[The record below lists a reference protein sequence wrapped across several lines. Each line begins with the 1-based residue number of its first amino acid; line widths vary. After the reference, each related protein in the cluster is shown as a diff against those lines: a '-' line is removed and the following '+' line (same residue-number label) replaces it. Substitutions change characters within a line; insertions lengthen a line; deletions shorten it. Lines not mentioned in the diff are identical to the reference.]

1 MSSVSPSIE
10 QQLIR
15 SGQEHVLHYWDEL
28 SSASQTQLLKQIESI
43 DFDIF
48 DQLVEMKQCDENQSA
63 DTDIL
68 PSPFISVEDGVV
80 DWEEVDKVGQALIR
94 QGKLGVLTV
103 AGGQGTRLGW
113 SGPKGTYPA
122 TPVTGKSLFQMIAEQ
137 ILFASK
143 KYKVTIPWYIMTSI
157 ENDEITRSFLL
168 DNNCF
173 GLDRTDI
180 FVFPQ
185 GVVPA
190 IDAHGKMLLAE
201 KDQIFMNPD
210 GHGGVIT
217 ALNKSGALEEMA
229 ARGIEQLAY
238 VQVDNPL
245 VKVVDPSFLGLHC
258 SAHSSG
264 EVSSKCVM
272 KNDPDERVGVFCKRG
287 ESTSII
293 EYSDMTAEQTREQKD
308 GQLAYCCGSIAA
320 HLFSTNFIESVAS
333 DLPWH
338 VAHKAIPHI
347 DFSTDNT
354 TTPKEPNAYKFE
366 RFVFDMLPL
375 ASDSLVLQIKRE
387 EEFAPIKNAKGNDS
401 AQTSMKLQCD
411 RAVAWVRA
419 CGVDVSDEA
428 LVEISPTTA
437 ATIEDLRKIELPTE
451 IGAGEV
457 ISL

>member
-201 KDQIFMNPD
+201 KDQIF
-210 GHGGVIT
+210 IR
-217 ALNKSGALEEMA
+217 LEF
-229 ARGIEQLAY
+229 
-238 VQVDNPL
+238 L
-245 VKVVDPSFLGLHC
+245 V
-258 SAHSSG
+258 
-264 EVSSKCVM
+264 
-272 KNDPDERVGVFCKRG
+272 
-287 ESTSII
+287 
-293 EYSDMTAEQTREQKD
+293 
-308 GQLAYCCGSIAA
+308 
-320 HLFSTNFIESVAS
+320 
-333 DLPWH
+333 
-338 VAHKAIPHI
+338 
-347 DFSTDNT
+347 
-354 TTPKEPNAYKFE
+354 
-366 RFVFDMLPL
+366 
-375 ASDSLVLQIKRE
+375 
-387 EEFAPIKNAKGNDS
+387 
-401 AQTSMKLQCD
+401 
-411 RAVAWVRA
+411 
-419 CGVDVSDEA
+419 
-428 LVEISPTTA
+428 
-437 ATIEDLRKIELPTE
+437 
-451 IGAGEV
+451 
-457 ISL
+457 